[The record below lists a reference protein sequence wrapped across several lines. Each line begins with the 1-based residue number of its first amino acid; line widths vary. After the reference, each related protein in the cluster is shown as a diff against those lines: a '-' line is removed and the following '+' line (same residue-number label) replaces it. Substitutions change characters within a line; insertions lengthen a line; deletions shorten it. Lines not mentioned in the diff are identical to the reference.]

1 MAAAPKEN
9 RRTARMRLDEP
20 MHVTINSMGD
30 AVPYET
36 STRNVSQSGFF
47 LEYDRP
53 SRFPFNHASIL
64 EVRLKFPDGQQ
75 IFFNGKV
82 ARVVNADDPG
92 AKDTGSGIGIKIVQ
106 IDAKAENVLRSFLD
120 RLFAEQQRRAGQGQG
135 NAPDGTEGA
144 A

>member
-1 MAAAPKEN
+1 MSAAPKEN

-30 AVPYET
+30 SVPYET

-64 EVRLKFPDGQQ
+64 EVRLTLPDGHQ

-82 ARVVNADDPG
+82 ARVVNAGEP
-92 AKDTGSGIGIKIVQ
+92 AARETGSGIGIKIVQ
-106 IDAKAENVLRSFLD
+106 IDAKAENILRTFLD
-120 RLFAEQQRRAGQGQG
+120 KLFTEQQRRASQ
-135 NAPDGTEGA
+135 NAGSPSNGTEGA

>member
-1 MAAAPKEN
+1 MP
-9 RRTARMRLDEP
+9 
-20 MHVTINSMGD
+20 VSINSMGD
-30 AVPYET
+30 AVGYET
-36 STRNVSQSGFF
+36 TTRNLSQSGFF

-82 ARVVNADDPG
+82 ARVVNAGDAA
-92 AKDTGSGIGIKIVQ
+92 AKETGTGIGIKIVQ
-106 IDAKAENVLRSFLD
+106 IDAKAENVLRAFLD
-120 RLFAEQQRRAGQGQG
+120 RLYADHQRRGSENPGG
-135 NAPDGTEGA
+135 ESSGSEGA